1 MIDSYRHKGLRKRM
15 IALIREKGITDER
28 VLAAMGK
35 IPRHFFLDSAFA
47 DHAYENK
54 PFPID
59 AEQTISQ
66 PYTVAY
72 MSQMALITPGLK
84 VLEIGTGSGYQACVL
99 AEMGAEVFSIE
110 RHEVLH
116 LSAKEQLAN
125 MGYGHVQLYYGDGYA
140 GAPEVAPFDRIL
152 VTAGAPEVPVALRMQ
167 LAIGGSMVIP
177 VGIDG
182 QVMMRITRTAHLEWK
197 DEPFDRFKFVPFL
210 EGISDMR

>member
-15 IALIREKGITDER
+15 IQLLRDKGINHAG
-28 VLAAMGK
+28 VLAAMAT

-54 PFPID
+54 PFPIE

-72 MSQMALITPGLK
+72 MSQMADVQPGMK

-99 AEMGAEVFSIE
+99 AEMGAEVWSIE

-116 LSAKEQLAN
+116 LQAKKQLAS
-125 MGYGHVQLYYGDGYA
+125 MGYERIRLSHGDGYA
-140 GAPEVAPFDRIL
+140 GMAEHAPFDRIV
-152 VTAGAPEVPVALRMQ
+152 VTAGAPEIPTALRLQ
-167 LAIGGSMVIP
+167 LAIGGMMIIP
-177 VGIDG
+177 VGVEQ
-182 QVMMRITRTAHLEWK
+182 QVMMRITRTHTDQWR
-197 DEPFDRFKFVPFL
+197 DERFEQFRFVPFV
-210 EGISDMR
+210 GGTTRIS